1 MDEEKTSTALI
12 AVTRLPEIKE
22 NLRSLRER
30 WEQKAQ
36 DAAGLVCTDESVQSV
51 KTMRAEMRKEFDEA
65 DRQRKEAKD
74 RYMAAWNDVESVWK
88 ECVADPFKK
97 ADSAF
102 KSEIDAFENQLKEEL
117 REKLNAYYD
126 ELCAA
131 EKIDFVPFDRA
142 LLKSGIKIGLADA
155 KAKTP
160 RKLQDAL
167 SGFVSQIALDVE
179 RISSMDD
186 AAEIMAFYR
195 VSLDF
200 GEAISR
206 AQQLKQSI
214 QREKEAA
221 ERRKAEMER
230 QAEAVKKVEAAAT
243 VAAPVPVAASAPV
256 QDEKVY
262 PVFKFTV
269 YNCTRTQLIKV
280 RDYLKQEGIQYE

>member
-30 WEQKAQ
+30 WEQKAK
-36 DAAGLVCTDESVQSV
+36 DAASLVCTDESVQSV
-51 KTMRAEMRKEFDEA
+51 KAMRAEMRKEFDEA

-74 RYMAAWNDVESVWK
+74 RYMAAWNEVEAVWK
-88 ECVADPFKK
+88 ECVASPFNK

-102 KSEIDAFENQLKEEL
+102 KSEIDAFENQLKDEL
-117 REKLNAYYD
+117 RERLKAYYD

-131 EKIDFVPFDRA
+131 EKIDFVPFERA

-167 SGFVSQIALDVE
+167 SAFVSQVAHDVE
-179 RISSMDD
+179 TIGEMED

-195 VSLDF
+195 VSIDF
-200 GEAISR
+200 CDAVSR
-206 AQQLKQSI
+206 AHEMEESI

-221 ERRKAEMER
+221 ERRKAEMLQR
-230 QAEAVKKVEAAAT
+230 VEAIKKVEAAAT

-269 YNCTRTQLIKV
+269 YNCTRAQLIKV

>member
-22 NLRSLRER
+22 NLRSLRDK
-30 WEQKAQ
+30 WEQKAR
-36 DAAGLVCTDESVQSV
+36 DAASLVCTDESVQSV

-179 RISSMDD
+179 RISNMDD

-195 VSLDF
+195 ISLDF
-200 GEAISR
+200 GDAISR